1 MKGNLTI
8 NIKVYRGGR
17 SGWWSRGMQSS
28 PPSMRTSKIHLPVE
42 KFSLETG
49 DYKLIYNQGCKKRS
63 TLWELGEN
71 WSDQDLHL
79 QKRRGIT
86 QAQRSFLGVSGENH
100 ILSAPAL
107 GSDTRR
113 TSPLSC
119 LKNNGTDHRT
129 VRNLLHL
136 WTACTYLLTL
146 KKKKSQKKQIKTD
159 RNSGWFPTTAPSAHS
174 RLSRTP
180 APASHVPS
188 EAHTGKKAAM
198 AKENVWLWGKD
209 GGWT

>member
-1 MKGNLTI
+1 MEGQCSSLKHLPS
-8 NIKVYRGGR
+8 RRDEDGGVE
-17 SGWWSRGMQSS
+17 GCGAHFLHL
-28 PPSMRTSKIHLPVE
+28 PTPGTSKIHLPVE

-136 WTACTYLLTL
+136 
-146 KKKKSQKKQIKTD
+146 
-159 RNSGWFPTTAPSAHS
+159 
-174 RLSRTP
+174 
-180 APASHVPS
+180 
-188 EAHTGKKAAM
+188 
-198 AKENVWLWGKD
+198 
-209 GGWT
+209 